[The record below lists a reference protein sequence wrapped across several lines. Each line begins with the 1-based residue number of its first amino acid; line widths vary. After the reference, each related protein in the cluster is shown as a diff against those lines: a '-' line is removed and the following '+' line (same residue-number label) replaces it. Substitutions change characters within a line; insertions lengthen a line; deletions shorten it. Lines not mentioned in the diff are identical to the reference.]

1 MSEKIVLRAEQIKA
15 LANFAESEGQPAYTI
30 THGTIPAFEAD
41 NGTMVPEYSGL
52 IAYSESEQH
61 GVLQLN

>member
-1 MSEKIVLRAEQIKA
+1 MVLRADQIKV
-15 LANFAESEGQPAYTI
+15 LADFAKSEGQPAYTI
-30 THGTIPAFEAD
+30 THGTIPAFEAND
-41 NGTMVPEYSGL
+41 GTMVPEYSGL